1 MSTRRRWQRSAA
13 ALLSLALITAACG
26 DDDADD
32 ASDDEATST
41 TAGRAPLQGDGL
53 KIGVLFP
60 ESGSLSGIVGAL
72 RTPVDLALEEINAA
86 GGVLGEEVVLGAA
99 DDGTDDTNLATAGF
113 EALVESDGVHV
124 LLGPAGSPLTK
135 ALMDRIKDANIVACS
150 GSNTT
155 ADLATLDD
163 GGHYFGFAP
172 NDDLQGPAL
181 AEVIAG
187 DGHETV
193 GIIARNDAY
202 GTGFANAVEAAL
214 EEAGVEVV
222 INQPYD
228 PANSTG
234 YRADVQ
240 ALVDEDPDAAVVIGY
255 GDDGAGI
262 IKEMIGL
269 NVGPSDLP
277 IYTGDGMKD
286 SKFFQKVDQ
295 ANPGAIAGI
304 KGTAPAAAPAGVEHP
319 FAEAYAATGEQTIFS
334 AYYYDC
340 AMVMA
345 LAAHAAGELDAA
357 SIAAAVPEVAMVGTK
372 CSTFAE
378 CKALLDEGEDI
389 DYEGASGSL
398 DLNEGGH
405 VTSGAYDVWQY
416 DEAGKDATL
425 DVPQVVIALEE

>member
-1 MSTRRRWQRSAA
+1 MTTRRRWLRPAA
-13 ALLSLALITAACG
+13 ALLSLSLLTAACG
-26 DDDADD
+26 DDDDD
-32 ASDDEATST
+32 ASGDGATST
-41 TAGRAPLQGDGL
+41 TEGRPPLQGDGL
-53 KIGVLFP
+53 RIGVLFP

-99 DDGTDDTNLATAGF
+99 DDGSDDTNLATAGF
-113 EALVESDGVHV
+113 ETLVESDGVHV

-135 ALMDRIKDANIVACS
+135 ALMDRIKDADIVACS

-181 AEVIAG
+181 AEVIAD
-187 DGHETV
+187 DGHESV
-193 GIIARNDAY
+193 GILARNDAY
-202 GTGFANAVEAAL
+202 GTGFANAVEASL

-222 INQPYD
+222 LNQPYD
-228 PANSTG
+228 PANATG
-234 YRADVQ
+234 YRSDVQ
-240 ALVDEDPDAAVVIGY
+240 ALVDADPDAAVVIGY
-255 GDDGAGI
+255 GDDGAGM

-269 NVGPSDLP
+269 NVGPADLP

-286 SKFFQKVDQ
+286 SKLFQKVDQ
-295 ANPGAIAGI
+295 ANPAAIAGI
-304 KGTAPAAAPAGVEHP
+304 KGTAPAASPAGVDHP
-319 FAEAYAATGEQTIFS
+319 FAAAYAETGEQTIFS

-340 AMVMA
+340 TMVMA
-345 LAAHAAGELDAA
+345 LAAHKAGSLDAA
-357 SIAAAVPEVAMVGTK
+357 AIGAAVFDVAMAGTPCK
-372 CSTFAE
+372 TFAE

-398 DLNEGGH
+398 DLSDRGH
-405 VTSGAYDVWQY
+405 VTRGAYDVWQY
-416 DEAGKDATL
+416 DETGADTTL
-425 DVPQVVIALEE
+425 DVPQVVVGAEE